1 MLDEKLTEECKEG
14 ISNFETLILCEF
26 HKMFREELLQP
37 FNTEFNIKNE
47 INCGVLTISLNFY
60 WVETPNKPNLS
71 TSEKTLDIKRRTE
84 TFYENTK
91 KVFQDFLELN
101 SCPKEIWSLE
111 GKFNYGEG
119 YYDAIYKMVFTCV
132 LNFEP
137 MKESLLNNSEKCK
150 KQREENRAFFERK
163 D

>member
-1 MLDEKLTEECKEG
+1 MLDEKMTEECKEG
-14 ISNFETLILCEF
+14 ISNFEALILCEF
-26 HKMFREELLQP
+26 HKMFKDELLQP

-71 TSEKTLDIKRRTE
+71 TSKKTLDIKHKTE

-91 KVFQDFLELN
+91 KVLQVFLELN
-101 SCPKEIWSLE
+101 SCPKEIWSLKD
-111 GKFNYGEG
+111 KFSYEK
-119 YYDAIYKMVFTCV
+119 AAYKMVFSCV
-132 LNFEP
+132 LNLEP
-137 MKESLLNNSEKCK
+137 MKEALLNNSEKCK

-163 D
+163 N